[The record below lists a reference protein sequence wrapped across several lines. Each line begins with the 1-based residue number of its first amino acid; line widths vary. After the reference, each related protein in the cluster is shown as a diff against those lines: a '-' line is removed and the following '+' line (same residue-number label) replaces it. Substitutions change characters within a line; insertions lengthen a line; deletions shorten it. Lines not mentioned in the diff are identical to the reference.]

1 MVKLVLDDCDQIS
14 ILEYMLTDMNLE
26 FEKISTRNHVPPL
39 RPPFLLVNGV
49 PLDFNRS
56 LKWLKEQEQHE

>member
-14 ILEYMLTDMNLE
+14 ILENMLTVMNIE
-26 FEKISTRNHVPPL
+26 FDKISTQNHFPPL
-39 RPPFLLVNGV
+39 TPPFLLVNGV